1 MKIIFRSN
9 VQPEAK
15 PTMYAKSSTDVD
27 ETEKNP
33 LNGIIMEAIGKEG
46 VYKGK
51 AGYTNYFQHMD
62 KSMAIKGLDIKYL
75 FIYCLFVCLPVLIY
89 LLFCIHAN

>member
-1 MKIIFRSN
+1 
-9 VQPEAK
+9 
-15 PTMYAKSSTDVD
+15 MYAKSSTDVD

-33 LNGIIMEAIGKEG
+33 LNGIIMKAIGKEG

-75 FIYCLFVCLPVLIY
+75 FIYCLFACFDLSSSY
-89 LLFCIHAN
+89 LYPCKLEI

>member
-1 MKIIFRSN
+1 
-9 VQPEAK
+9 
-15 PTMYAKSSTDVD
+15 MYAKSSTDVD

-75 FIYCLFVCLPVLIY
+75 FIYCLFVCLFWFVF
-89 LLFCIHAN
+89 LLFISMQTRNMKIVMNKQLLLS